1 MSTHNLEAN
10 ERSAIGKKVRAIRRQ
25 GMVPAVLYGHGVD
38 GLPIQADAKEVEQL
52 LSDVSAS
59 TLIDLQVDGEDHKVL
74 VRDVQRDVIRR
85 DLMHVDF
92 LKVAMDVAIRTTV
105 PVELVGEAPAARE
118 LGGILVTGVT
128 EIEIEALPEDL
139 PDRIIVD
146 LEPLKE
152 IDDAIAIEDL
162 YLGDGVT
169 ILTDTSENVAH
180 VIYMAEEEL
189 EEEED
194 ELEGLLE
201 LGAEPELVDQRGL
214 EEDEEFDEAAP
225 APDEPEAEE

>member
-38 GLPIQADAKEVEQL
+38 GLPIQVDAKEVEQL